1 MITRG
6 PVTESSD
13 ADWSLS
19 VGVNVEAP
27 FRICRAAIPLMAEA
41 GGGAVVNVSSRC
53 SSSPTP
59 RATCA
64 APSSRSTAEAGV
76 MRRFENK
83 VALVTGGRSGI
94 GRAIA
99 RRLRDEGATVFTAQ
113 RGADDEFDGIAADFA
128 DPACPERIIAE
139 VVGRAGR
146 LDVLVNN
153 AGVMQEAM
161 VEAMSLDDWQ
171 RSLTVNLTA
180 PFLLI
185 RAALP
190 HLRETRGSIV
200 NTGSIEGLGSNPGH
214 AAYCASKAG
223 VHALTRAVAVD
234 HGHEGIRCNAV
245 APGWI
250 DTDLNLGFVDGMP
263 DPEAF
268 RRDIGRIHPV
278 GRTGRP
284 EEVAA
289 LVAFLAADEAGFV
302 TGQVYAVDGGRMARL
317 SLP

>member
-1 MITRG
+1 
-6 PVTESSD
+6 VK
-13 ADWSLS
+13 
-19 VGVNVEAP
+19 
-27 FRICRAAIPLMAEA
+27 
-41 GGGAVVNVSSRC
+41 
-53 SSSPTP
+53 
-59 RATCA
+59 
-64 APSSRSTAEAGV
+64 
-76 MRRFENK
+76 RFEDK

-94 GRAIA
+94 GKAIA
-99 RRLRDEGATVFTAQ
+99 RRLRDEGATVYTAQ
-113 RGADDEFDGIAADFA
+113 RGPDEEFDGIPSDFS
-128 DPACPERIIAE
+128 DLTCPDRIVAE
-139 VVGRAGR
+139 VIDRAGK

-153 AGVMQEAM
+153 AGVMQEATA
-161 VEAMSLDDWQ
+161 EAMSLDDWQ
-171 RSLTVNLTA
+171 RSLAVNLTA

-190 HLRETRGSIV
+190 HLRKTRGSIV

-223 VHALTRAVAVD
+223 LHGLTRAVAVD

-250 DTDLNLGFVDGMP
+250 DTDLNLDFIDSMP
-263 DPEAF
+263 DPDAF

-278 GRTGRP
+278 GRTGKP

-289 LVAFLAADEAGFV
+289 LVAFLAADESGFI
-302 TGQVYAVDGGRMARL
+302 TGQIYPVDGGRMAKL